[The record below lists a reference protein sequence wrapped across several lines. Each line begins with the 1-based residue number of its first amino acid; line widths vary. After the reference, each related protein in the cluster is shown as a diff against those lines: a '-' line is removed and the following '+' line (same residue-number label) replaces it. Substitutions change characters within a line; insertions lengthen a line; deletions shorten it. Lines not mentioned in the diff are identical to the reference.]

1 MFEWVCCF
9 DMVVLWYKIFI
20 VEDFEWICC
29 YYCVDLVKKVF
40 GVCVEVMLYSG
51 EVIVDELVVVDVY
64 LLGIWLFECK

>member
-1 MFEWVCCF
+1 
-9 DMVVLWYKIFI
+9 MVVLWYKIFI